1 MAFKIPNT
9 GTSVPDSPDKLFREL
24 PRRKFPDVLPHQAQM
39 MQAYAAKAVNA
50 EDVALQLPTGSGKTL
65 VGLLIAEWRRR
76 KYRERVIYLCPTKQ
90 LVYQVAEEAEKKYGL
105 SVSTFVGSK
114 RDFTPASK
122 TDYLQAQKI
131 AVTTY
136 SALFNTNPFFNQAD
150 IIFVDDAH
158 ASENYIAHLWTLR
171 VNRLEGRYAGLHQAL
186 CNAFAPYLTAT
197 DLSRLSGIWEDV
209 VDRNWV
215 EKIATPTVVK
225 LTPQIIEILDVHT
238 QGTDLA
244 YSWSLIRSHLDA
256 CHVYLSS
263 QEIMIRPLLPPTF
276 SHPAFGHAKQRI
288 YMSATLGAGGDLERL
303 TGRKKIMRLP
313 APDGWDTQGVG
324 RRFFIFPQMSLTA
337 EETVQLRCELMRRAS
352 RSVVLV
358 PSDKAA
364 AQVAEE
370 VNKNLKFRVFHATDI
385 EESKADFTL
394 AKEAVAVVANR
405 YDGIDFAGDECRLLF
420 IEGLPKAMNA
430 QERFLMTRMA
440 ANALYNERIQTRVV
454 QAIGRCTRSLE
465 DYSAVVVSGDELP
478 DYLADL
484 RRRPFF
490 HPELQAEISFGAE
503 QSRGTELADIIEN
516 FEIFLAN
523 GRDWEQVNRLI
534 LDERDRTQQ
543 TFLPA
548 IAELESAVGAEID
561 YQTAL
566 WNNNY
571 EEAVGAA
578 ERVLGILTS
587 ADLRGYRA
595 LWNYLA
601 GSACYLGAQAGNSS
615 MAAKSRQYFS
625 DAHKCAPT
633 IPWLTTF
640 ARREVSESVNVQEDD
655 IALQR
660 QVERLGAE
668 LTRLGA
674 THDRDFAKLEMS
686 ILDGL
691 RHPDTFEQAQKDLG
705 GLLGFNAGKVESDG
719 SPDPWWICDTKC
731 IVFEDY
737 VNTTDGTLHVNK
749 ARQATSH
756 PDWMRANVSESS
768 ECEFLTVLV
777 TPATK
782 ISHAAL
788 VHSAGLLYW
797 ELGNFCNFA
806 AHALQVVRKLRSS
819 FFEQGDLVWQAQAMD
834 VLKQQA
840 VDFASICRHVQATP
854 VEQRMQA
861 V

>member
-1 MAFKIPNT
+1 MAFKIPTT

-197 DLSRLSGIWEDV
+197 DLSRLSGVWEDV

-225 LTPQIIEILDVHT
+225 LTPQIIEILDAHT
-238 QGTDLA
+238 QDTDLA

-324 RRFFIFPQMSLTA
+324 RRFFIFPEMSLTA

-566 WNNNY
+566 WNHNY
-571 EEAVGAA
+571 DEAVGAA

-719 SPDPWWICDTKC
+719 SPDPWWICDTRC

-737 VNTTDGTLHVNK
+737 VNTSDGTLHVNK

-768 ECEFLTVLV
+768 QCEFLTVLV

-782 ISHAAL
+782 ISQAAL
-788 VHSAGLLYW
+788 VHAAGLLYW

-819 FFEQGDLVWQAQAMD
+819 FFEQGDLVWQAQAME

-840 VDFASICRHVQATP
+840 VDFASICRHVQASP
-854 VEQRMQA
+854 VEHRMQA